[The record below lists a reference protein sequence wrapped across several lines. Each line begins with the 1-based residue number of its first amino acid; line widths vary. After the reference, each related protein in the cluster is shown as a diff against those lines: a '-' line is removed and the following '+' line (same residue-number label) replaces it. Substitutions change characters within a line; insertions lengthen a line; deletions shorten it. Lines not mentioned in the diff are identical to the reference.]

1 MNSEFRVMRFIVF
14 FDLPV
19 VKTEDRKEYQK
30 FRRFLI
36 NDGYYMLQF
45 SVYSR
50 LCNNQETLDKHVRR
64 LAKNLPRKGS
74 VRYLQV
80 TEKQY
85 GAMKIVLGEKTKKE
99 KSQSIEQ
106 LSIFS
111 WK

>member
-1 MNSEFRVMRFIVF
+1 MRLLVF

-19 VKTEDRKEYQK
+19 VKKEDRKEYQK
-30 FRRFLI
+30 FRKFLI

-50 LCNNQETLDKHVRR
+50 LCNNQETLDKHIKR
-64 LAKNLPRKGS
+64 LVKNLPKKGS

-85 GAMKIVLGEKTKKE
+85 GAMKIVLGEKNKKE
-99 KSQSIEQ
+99 KYQKVEQ
-106 LSIFS
+106 LSVF
-111 WK
+111 